1 MKKVEISRYCP
12 LKGTV
17 QPEDGLKEASFDEPK
32 LRLEM
37 RLIFDFLPQS
47 PIYNM
52 HQKILI
58 TVKSS
63 PPIEQRTS
71 KSGISHRITQS
82 KDTVPKIRN
91 KYSQKRNC
99 RASVPISTFMFL

>member
-12 LKGTV
+12 LKVTV
-17 QPEDGLKEASFDEPK
+17 QPEDDLKEVSFDEPH

-52 HQKILI
+52 H
-58 TVKSS
+58 
-63 PPIEQRTS
+63 E
-71 KSGISHRITQS
+71 RI
-82 KDTVPKIRN
+82 
-91 KYSQKRNC
+91 
-99 RASVPISTFMFL
+99 